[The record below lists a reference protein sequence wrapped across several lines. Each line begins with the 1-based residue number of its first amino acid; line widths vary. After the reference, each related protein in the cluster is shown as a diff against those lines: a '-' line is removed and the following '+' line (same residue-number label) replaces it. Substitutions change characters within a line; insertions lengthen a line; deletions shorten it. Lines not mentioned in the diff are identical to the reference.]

1 MDYIMEYA
9 NSSINQLTQ
18 PLHSDQPVLAPQK
31 LCIYPNSQ
39 LFFLQG
45 RVENLVSL
53 CQVIS

>member
-53 CQVIS
+53 CQVI